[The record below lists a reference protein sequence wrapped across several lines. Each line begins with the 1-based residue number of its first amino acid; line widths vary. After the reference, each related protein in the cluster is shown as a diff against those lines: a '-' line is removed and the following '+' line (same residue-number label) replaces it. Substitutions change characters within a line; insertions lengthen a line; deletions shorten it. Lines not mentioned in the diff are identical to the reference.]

1 MSFVEIGDIHP
12 LLKGIN

>member
-12 LLKGIN
+12 LLKGVN